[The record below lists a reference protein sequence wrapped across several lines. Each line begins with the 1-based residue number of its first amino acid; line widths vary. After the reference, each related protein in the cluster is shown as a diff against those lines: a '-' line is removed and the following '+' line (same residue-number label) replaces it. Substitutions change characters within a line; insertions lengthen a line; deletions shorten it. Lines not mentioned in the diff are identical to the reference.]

1 MVITRVLAAA
11 LLLAS
16 GTLPAVAQPT
26 RLQGCLQRFDANAC
40 QLPRSG
46 VYAYDCAYNQ
56 KPLACAGLN
65 GSTIRW
71 ADGVVT
77 RLRFVREA
85 TAADR
90 KRLRSLGLDDS
101 ARALYTDGSRG
112 SWWQQLFPNGNS
124 TWVNEVTRNEIFV
137 PLRATCQPPLVGEVG
152 YCRPRAE
159 GKPTS
164 PAQQGSPD

>member
-1 MVITRVLAAA
+1 MVIKRVLAAA

-16 GTLPAVAQPT
+16 GTLPAAAQQPT
-26 RLQGCLQRFDANAC
+26 PLQQCLRRFDANAC

-46 VYAYDCAYNQ
+46 AFAYDCAYNE
-56 KPLACAGLN
+56 KPLACGGLN

-85 TAADR
+85 TDSDR
-90 KRLRSLGLDDS
+90 KRLRRLGLDDGP
-101 ARALYTDGSRG
+101 RALYTDRNRG

-124 TWVNEVTRNEIFV
+124 TWVNEVTRNQIFV
-137 PLRATCQPPLVGEVG
+137 PLRPACQPPLEGDVG
-152 YCRPRAE
+152 YCRPP
-159 GKPTS
+159 G
-164 PAQQGSPD
+164 

>member
-16 GTLPAVAQPT
+16 GTMPAVAQPT
-26 RLQGCLQRFDANAC
+26 RLQQCLRRFDANAC

-46 VYAYDCAYNQ
+46 AYAYDCAYNQ

-65 GSTIRW
+65 GSSIRW

-85 TAADR
+85 TESDR
-90 KRLRSLGLDDS
+90 KRLRNLGLDDS
-101 ARALYTDGSRG
+101 GRALYTDGNRG
-112 SWWQQLFPNGNS
+112 SWWQRLFPNGNS
-124 TWVNEVTRNEIFV
+124 SWVNEVTRHEIFV

-152 YCRPRAE
+152 YCRPP
-159 GKPTS
+159 G
-164 PAQQGSPD
+164 

>member
-1 MVITRVLAAA
+1 MITKVLAAT

-16 GTLPAVAQPT
+16 GTMPAVAQPT
-26 RLQGCLQRFDANAC
+26 RLQQCLKRFNANAC

-56 KPLACAGLN
+56 KPLACAGLS

-77 RLRFVREA
+77 HIQFVREA
-85 TAADR
+85 TDADR

-101 ARALYTDGSRG
+101 ARALYTDASRG
-112 SWWQQLFPNGNS
+112 NCGNS
-124 TWVNEVTRNEIFV
+124 CFRMAIPPGLTR
-137 PLRATCQPPLVGEVG
+137 
-152 YCRPRAE
+152 
-159 GKPTS
+159 
-164 PAQQGSPD
+164 

>member
-1 MVITRVLAAA
+1 MVLSRVLAAA
-11 LLLAS
+11 LLVAS
-16 GTLPAVAQPT
+16 GTMPAVAQPT
-26 RLQGCLQRFDANAC
+26 RLQQCLKRFNANAC

-56 KPLACAGLN
+56 KPLACAGLS

-85 TAADR
+85 TDADR

-101 ARALYTDGSRG
+101 ARALYTDASRG
-112 SWWQQLFPNGNS
+112 NWWQQLFPNGNS
-124 TWVNEVTRNEIFV
+124 PWVNEVTRNEIFV
-137 PLRATCQPPLVGEVG
+137 PLRASCQPPLEGYVG
-152 YCRPRAE
+152 YCRPP
-159 GKPTS
+159 G
-164 PAQQGSPD
+164 